1 MTDSIKGVAVNP
13 LGQKQF
19 LDHLAPLASC
29 LNIPYLFHD
38 EAEASQAEC
47 LYPHLKT
54 IYLPHE
60 DFNPEYLIAHFD
72 CLFMSD
78 QWNRHVF
85 REKFLPLEKKYR
97 KTIRNVHCPHGFSD
111 KGFYLR
117 GCAFE
122 DICLVYGQNMLDL
135 LDEWGVR
142 RELENPILCGN
153 FRYAFYQKHK
163 EFYDSL
169 MNESIFGQLPKHRP
183 TLLYAPTCL
192 DLEESTSFFVAA
204 PILLKN
210 LPDDYN
216 MIVKPH
222 PRLEQDD
229 PAAYYHILSL
239 YEGQENI
246 LFLRDMPLIYP
257 LLNEID
263 IYIGDM
269 SSIGYDF
276 LAFNRPL
283 FLLNQQ
289 KRDPA
294 WDRGLFLFR
303 CGTSVSPDDYS
314 RLYQIIDHALPFD
327 EKHFSSIRQET
338 YQYTF
343 CNQCSLNDFNEK
355 IYRLISHEK

>member
-1 MTDSIKGVAVNP
+1 MISIKGVAVNP

-19 LDHLAPLASC
+19 TDHLAPLASI
-29 LNIPYLFHD
+29 LGIPYLFHD
-38 EAEASQAEC
+38 EPEARQTEH
-47 LYPHLKT
+47 LYPDLKT

-60 DFNPEYLIAHFD
+60 EFNPEFLIAHFD

-78 QWNRHVF
+78 QWNRQIF
-85 REKFLPLEKKYR
+85 REKFLPLEKKYQ
-97 KTIRNVHCPHGFSD
+97 KTMRNVHCPHGFSD

-135 LDEWGVR
+135 LGEWGVR
-142 RELENPILCGN
+142 NELENFVLCGN
-153 FRYAFYQKHK
+153 FRYAFYRKHK
-163 EFYDSL
+163 NFYDSYIDDA
-169 MNESIFGQLPKHRP
+169 IFSQLPKNRP
-183 TLLYAPTCL
+183 TILYAPTCL
-192 DLEESTSFFVAA
+192 DLEESTSFFEAA
-204 PILLKN
+204 PNLLKN

-229 PAAYYHILSL
+229 PAAYYQILSRF
-239 YEGQENI
+239 EGQENI
-246 LFLRDMPLIYP
+246 LFLTDMPLIYP
-257 LLNEID
+257 LLNRIN

-289 KRDPA
+289 KRDPG

-303 CGTSVSPDDYS
+303 CGISILPENYS
-314 RLYQIIDHALPFD
+314 DLYQIMDRELSSD
-327 EKHFSSIRQET
+327 EEKFSAIRNEI
-338 YQYTF
+338 YRYTF
-343 CNQCSLNDFNEK
+343 CDQDPFDALSKK
-355 IYRLISHEK
+355 IYQTISQEK